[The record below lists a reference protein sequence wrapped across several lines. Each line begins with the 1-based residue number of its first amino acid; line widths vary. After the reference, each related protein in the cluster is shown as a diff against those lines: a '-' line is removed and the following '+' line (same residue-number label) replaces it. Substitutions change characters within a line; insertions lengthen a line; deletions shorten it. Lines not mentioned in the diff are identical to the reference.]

1 MTTRSHAWV
10 RPPAVSSVKAPGAYR
25 KGDNAKG
32 VKGLKPVRG
41 SGL

>member
-1 MTTRSHAWV
+1 MTTRSNALV
-10 RPPAVSSVKAPGAYR
+10 RPPTASSVKAPGAYR

-32 VKGLKPVRG
+32 VKVLKPVRG